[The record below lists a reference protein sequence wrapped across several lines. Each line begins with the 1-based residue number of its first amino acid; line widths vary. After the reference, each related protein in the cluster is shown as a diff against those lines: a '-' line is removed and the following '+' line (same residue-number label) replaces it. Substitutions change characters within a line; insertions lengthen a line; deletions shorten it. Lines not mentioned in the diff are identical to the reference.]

1 MRTATRSTLTSNA
14 DRLRRRAPLRFL
26 GLVMLAGLP
35 GLASCASSSDEGSAV
50 GGRDARDLRGLVQQ
64 LEEAWARGDGARLG
78 SLYRDDASHV
88 TDDGLHLQGREA
100 IVAKHQQLFDT
111 YLRGS
116 RLDLDITDLRRVARG
131 VILIHLRG
139 GVVEQMGA
147 ELTTERDSRA
157 TMVATEDDGEWR
169 LVLVQVTRIAPVR
182 FPAPP

>member
-1 MRTATRSTLTSNA
+1 LTSNA
-14 DRLRRRAPLRFL
+14 GRLRRGAPLRFL

-116 RLDLDITDLRRVARG
+116 RLDLDIIDLRRVARG

-139 GVVEQMGA
+139 GVVEQTGA
-147 ELTTERDSRA
+147 EQLPTERDSRA

-169 LVLVQVTRIAPVR
+169 LVSVQLTRIAPVR
-182 FPAPP
+182 WPVPR